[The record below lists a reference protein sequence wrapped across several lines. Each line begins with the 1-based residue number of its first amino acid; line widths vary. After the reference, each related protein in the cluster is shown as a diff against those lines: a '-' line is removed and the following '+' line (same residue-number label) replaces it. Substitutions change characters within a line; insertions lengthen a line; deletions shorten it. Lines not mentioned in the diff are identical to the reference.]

1 MNQRLI
7 NFLISPWIIALLVS
21 IVAAIIYPVWYGYY
35 PIYYVS
41 FLIFIFLIERLYEIR
56 NGKKEEFRHRL
67 SLLELNS
74 IKIRLNPH
82 FIFNVMSILSNL
94 VLKDEKTRAYEC
106 VTLFSGFLRQIFESS
121 GSQAIQLKEELS
133 LVEKYIKLQWMR
145 FSGSFDF
152 DIKVDDQVNISRR
165 IPKALILTFVEIAVK
180 QGLFQKQ
187 RDGLL
192 SINIR
197 LEGNDTIISIED
209 NGVDNGQIEKK
220 PEKKSG
226 MGLYIL
232 DETLDI
238 LNTGNRDKIIYRT
251 EIILDKR
258 NTHAGT
264 KVIIRIPENFTTEF
278 IELNT

>member
-56 NGKKEEFRHRL
+56 NGKKEELRHRL
-67 SLLELNS
+67 NLLELNS
-74 IKIRLNPH
+74 IKTRLNPH
-82 FIFNVMSILSNL
+82 FVFNVMSILSNL
-94 VLKDEKTRAYEC
+94 VLKNEKTRAYEC
-106 VTLFSGFLRQIFESS
+106 VTLFAGFLRQTFVNSD
-121 GSQAIQLKEELS
+121 AHALQLKEELS

-152 DIKVDDQVNISRR
+152 DIKIGDQVNLSRR

-187 RDGLL
+187 KDGLL
-192 SINIR
+192 SINIT
-197 LEGNDTIISIED
+197 LDDNYTIIVIKD
-209 NGVDNGQIEKK
+209 NGVDSWQIE
-220 PEKKSG
+220 
-226 MGLYIL
+226 
-232 DETLDI
+232 
-238 LNTGNRDKIIYRT
+238 
-251 EIILDKR
+251 
-258 NTHAGT
+258 
-264 KVIIRIPENFTTEF
+264 
-278 IELNT
+278 